1 MSFTNYL
8 EDVILDEVFGGTNYT
23 PPATLYIGLSTQQP
37 AEDGTGI
44 AEPPT
49 ANGYSRADVANTG
62 VNWPATGGDGTKSNG
77 TAITFPQASG
87 DWGTVTHFFIADADT
102 AGNILAYGTLGVSKT
117 IGTGD
122 TASFGA
128 GSLTITL
135 D

>member
-8 EDVILDEVFGGTNYT
+8 ESVLLDEAFGGTDYT
-23 PPATLYIGLSTQQP
+23 PPTTIYVGLSTTAP
-37 AEDGTGI
+37 AEDGTGVTEPTGGGY
-44 AEPPT
+44 ARVAVTNNATNFPPT
-49 ANGYSRADVANTG
+49 GT
-62 VNWPATGGDGTKSNG
+62 DGTKSNG
-77 TAITFPQASG
+77 TAISFPQATA
-87 DWGTVTHFFIADADT
+87 DWGTVSHFFLADAT
-102 AGNILAYGTLGVSKT
+102 TGGILAFGSLGLAKT